1 MAQTEYK
8 ARAEPGSSTEIRN
21 DARRNRITSSIHL
34 PKIDRLFIVTKF
46 YDLERRELPECS
58 L

>member
-1 MAQTEYK
+1 MAKGFACTPQ
-8 ARAEPGSSTEIRN
+8 SNN
-21 DARRNRITSSIHL
+21 DPDSP
-34 PKIDRLFIVTKF
+34 PKIGRLFIVTKF